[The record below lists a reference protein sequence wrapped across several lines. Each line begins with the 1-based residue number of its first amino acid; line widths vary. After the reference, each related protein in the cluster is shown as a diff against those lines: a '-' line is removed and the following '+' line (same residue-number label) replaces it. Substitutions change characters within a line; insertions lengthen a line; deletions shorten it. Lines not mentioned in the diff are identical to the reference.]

1 MTHALLSFA
10 CHAYAAAAAVYIA
23 HLIWQWRR
31 LPVAGRVLTG
41 LGLLAH
47 GGALFS
53 QGAMASNAPAALDR
67 GISTLSFLLI
77 AIFLFLDLRYRRAIL
92 GVFLTP
98 LALALLTTSLLLPPE
113 VGESGRPAG
122 QIATPLLTAHVAV
135 ALLGVAAFAVA
146 AGVALMYLLLERQM
160 KGKTFGVLFSRLP
173 PLQFLDE
180 LNRRLVLLGFVALS
194 ITLLTGAFSGA
205 AHGPTWQWRSKEV
218 ATLAAWALSAA
229 MLQARLISGWRGRKV
244 ALLTMAGFGV
254 LLVSFLASYP
264 LGGPPGLGDG
274 R

>member
-1 MTHALLSFA
+1 MNMTHALLSFA
-10 CHAYAAAAAVYIA
+10 CHAYAAAAAIYIA
-23 HLIWQWRR
+23 HLVWQWRQ
-31 LPVAGRVLTG
+31 LPVFGRVLTG

-53 QGAMASNAPAALDR
+53 QGLLSQGAPTGLDR
-67 GISTLSFLLI
+67 GFSALAFLLI
-77 AIFLFLDLRYRRAIL
+77 AIFLFLDLRYRRAVL

-113 VGESGRPAG
+113 AAASGREVGAR
-122 QIATPLLTAHVAV
+122 TPLLSAHIAV

-173 PLQFLDE
+173 PLHFLDE
-180 LNRRLVLLGFVALS
+180 LNRRLVLLGFIALS
-194 ITLLTGAFSGA
+194 ITLLTGAFTGA
-205 AHGPTWQWRSKEV
+205 AHGPAWQWRSKEV
-218 ATLAAWALSAA
+218 ATLVAWTLSAA

-254 LLVSFLASYP
+254 LLISFLASYP
-264 LGGPPGLGDG
+264 LAHDALEGQ
-274 R
+274 